1 MEGNGG
7 NQRGWGAGLQRH
19 ARTHIPGLLGNFIGL
34 YSREGGEDAL
44 GARGVPGAAVQGRS
58 TARPGQLSDGA
69 SVGDT
74 RRGEALAQGPA
85 APRTAA
91 PPLTLAGLG
100 GYLALRASSFSRG
113 LTRQERRWEKVSKL
127 FLPW

>member
-1 MEGNGG
+1 MPSEQEGCQEQPSKGAA
-7 NQRGWGAGLQRH
+7 QRG
-19 ARTHIPGLLGNFIGL
+19 
-34 YSREGGEDAL
+34 
-44 GARGVPGAAVQGRS
+44 QGS
-58 TARPGQLSDGA
+58 FSDGA